1 MLPEVS
7 YPKNK
12 LYQLKPSYK
21 EKFLPIEVNFAL
33 DRLVM
38 GLPQLSGSEDGSSE
52 LVSYNSWLLKHPSA
66 LDTFNQM
73 MSIAKGKKIVVCL
86 DYDGTLSSIVDN
98 PEEAF
103 MTDKMRMAL
112 HEVARFFPTA
122 IISGRGRDKVYDF
135 VALDNVYYAGS
146 HGLDIAAPL
155 QSPNFGDPKHQTRAV
170 DRKGNE
176 IVLFQPAKKY
186 LPAIQKILSALK
198 EKTRSI
204 KGVMIENNKF
214 CVSVHFRHVRD
225 EDFCTLEKLVNSVL
239 VEYKEF
245 RISIGK
251 KVFEI
256 RPDMVWD
263 KGHAV
268 NYFIDTLGL
277 GSSDDVL
284 PLYIGD
290 DRTDEDA
297 FKAIRNRGE
306 GFPIVV
312 SSIPKDTMALYS
324 LRNPL
329 EVNKLLINLVRWRTF
344 STFTFSKSFRQNFEE
359 KTRKDR
365 LLTPISCV
373 E

>member
-1 MLPEVS
+1 
-7 YPKNK
+7 
-12 LYQLKPSYK
+12 
-21 EKFLPIEVNFAL
+21 
-33 DRLVM
+33 M
-38 GLPQLSGSEDGSSE
+38 GLPQLPTTEDESSV
-52 LVSYNSWLLKHPSA
+52 LVSYDSWLLKHPSA

-73 MSIAKGKKIVVCL
+73 LSITRGKKIVVCL
-86 DYDGTLSSIVDN
+86 DYDGTLSNIVDN
-98 PEEAF
+98 PEKAF
-103 MTDKMRMAL
+103 MTDKMRMVL
-112 HEVARFFPTA
+112 REVARHFPTA
-122 IISGRGRDKVYDF
+122 IISGRGREKVSDF
-135 VALDNVYYAGS
+135 VDLDNVYYAGS

-155 QSPNFGDPKHQTRAV
+155 RSPTYGDPKHQSRAL

-176 IVLFQPAKKY
+176 VVLFQPAKKY
-186 LPAIQKILSALK
+186 LPAIEKILSTLN

-204 KGVMIENNKF
+204 QGVMIENNKF

-239 VEYKEF
+239 QEYEEF

-256 RPDMVWD
+256 RPDMEWN
-263 KGHAV
+263 KGHAL

-277 GSSDDVL
+277 GSSNDVL

-312 SSIPKDTMALYS
+312 SSSPKDTAALYS

-329 EVNKLLINLVRWRTF
+329 EVNKFLINLVMWRKN
-344 STFTFSKSFRQNFEE
+344 SSSSKSLCQNLEG
-359 KTRKDR
+359 KTRKDW
-365 LLTPISCV
+365 LLTPTSCAEQRTFDPLYSV
-373 E
+373 GTRYWDCKT

>member
-1 MLPEVS
+1 
-7 YPKNK
+7 
-12 LYQLKPSYK
+12 
-21 EKFLPIEVNFAL
+21 
-33 DRLVM
+33 M
-38 GLPQLSGSEDGSSE
+38 GLPQLPATEDESSVS
-52 LVSYNSWLLKHPSA
+52 VSYDSWLLKHPSA

-73 MSIAKGKKIVVCL
+73 MSIARGKKIVVCL
-86 DYDGTLSSIVDN
+86 DYDGTLSNIVEN
-98 PEEAF
+98 PEKAS
-103 MTDKMRMAL
+103 MTDTMRMAL
-112 HEVARFFPTA
+112 REVARHFPTA
-122 IISGRGRDKVYDF
+122 IISGRGREKVSDF
-135 VALDNVYYAGS
+135 VDLDNVYYAGS

-155 QSPNFGDPKHQTRAV
+155 RSPTYGDPKHQSRAL

-176 IVLFQPAKKY
+176 VVLFQPAKKY
-186 LPAIQKILSALK
+186 LPAIEKILSTLN

-204 KGVMIENNKF
+204 QGVMIENNKF

-239 VEYKEF
+239 QEYEEF

-256 RPDMVWD
+256 RPDMEWD
-263 KGHAV
+263 KGHAL
-268 NYFIDTLGL
+268 NYFIDTLGF
-277 GSSDDVL
+277 GNSNNVL

-297 FKAIRNRGE
+297 FKVPAVRNRGE

-312 SSIPKDTMALYS
+312 SSSPKDTAALYS

-329 EVNKLLINLVRWRTF
+329 EVNKFLINLVRWRKN
-344 STFTFSKSFRQNFEE
+344 SSSSKSFCQNFEE
-359 KTRKDR
+359 KTQKDW
-365 LLTPISCV
+365 LLTPISCA